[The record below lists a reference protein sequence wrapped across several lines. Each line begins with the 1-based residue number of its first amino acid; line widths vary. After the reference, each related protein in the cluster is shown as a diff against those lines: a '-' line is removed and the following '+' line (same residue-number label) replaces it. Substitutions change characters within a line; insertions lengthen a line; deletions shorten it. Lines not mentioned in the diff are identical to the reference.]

1 MIYYL
6 YSNELEET
14 SVVFRI
20 SGPDA
25 NTYLQGQFTQELNQ
39 PIGAVA
45 YGLWLNQKGKILAD
59 SHVLRLG
66 ESEFLVVCHTLSAR
80 ALRERLETY
89 LIADD
94 VTLLDESGQW
104 ERVAVW
110 GDEDGLPALQLER
123 PAEHRFT
130 QRPSGGVVF
139 AGRLP
144 GAFQAEVLVPAGGAT
159 ELCAALDAMGA
170 QRVDGS
176 TAARHR
182 MLAGIPAIPADLGAG
197 DLPQEGG
204 IDAMAVSYT
213 KGCFLGQEVMARIKN
228 LGQVRRALHLVR
240 GRGAAPA
247 AAAPLYQAEQRV
259 GEIRSVAPD
268 GEGFV
273 AMAMLSLVN
282 YQPTAGL
289 ALAAAAPPTI
299 EVLRRV

>member
-6 YSNELEET
+6 YNNELKET
-14 SVVFRI
+14 SAIFRI

-25 NTYLQGQFTQELNQ
+25 NTYLQGQFTQDLKQ
-39 PIGAVA
+39 PAGALS

-66 ESEFLVVCHTLSAR
+66 ESEFLIVCHALSAC
-80 ALRERLETY
+80 ALRERLEAY

-94 VTLLDESGQW
+94 VTLLDETGQW
-104 ERVAVW
+104 ERLAVW
-110 GDEDGLPALQLER
+110 GDEDGLSVLQLER
-123 PAEHRFT
+123 PAQHRFIR
-130 QRPSGGVVF
+130 QPSGIIVF
-139 AGRLP
+139 SGRLP
-144 GAFQAEVLVPAGGAT
+144 GAIQAEVLVPAGGAT
-159 ELCAALDAMGA
+159 ELRAALDAMGA
-170 QRVDGS
+170 QRVDAS
-176 TAARHR
+176 AVARHR
-182 MLAGIPAIPADLGAG
+182 ILAGIPAIPADLGAG

-204 IDAMAVSYT
+204 LDAAAVSYT

-240 GRGAAPA
+240 GSGAAPA
-247 AAAPLYQAEQRV
+247 PASPLYQAEQRV

-282 YQPTAGL
+282 YQPAAGL